1 MHEHGGRRSGAGL
14 PGFELAVLALGFGL
28 CHAWVVGFLGFA
40 GRYDLGADGPFG
52 YDQVYLFAGAAAAIV
67 AACLSS
73 RVFGKRARGGNPEG
87 AAVCDAH
94 GAGEQGEWA
103 GPACKPGRRVSFAVV
118 NLAVLGIALA
128 LLGVAVAVGTK
139 ALLVAAFAMCG
150 ISSAFLQMA
159 WGARFA
165 LFGMRMAL
173 LSVPLGAMVT
183 AVIMM
188 LLPDAALLSCLYVL
202 PLLSLLLLCS
212 HRAGDSIVLSLS
224 AGAAPCGEGDPAP
237 ASVPRADDSAF
248 SAGIS
253 PRTRGP
259 VNGPS
264 STAARSVSQGPTG
277 SSPAPSPVSPGTFVR
292 LMASIAVFSLVGRCL
307 DSFPAASVDAGVP
320 AFVADNYAFL
330 AILAVGILLVVF
342 ALVFGERFDVMLV
355 YRLSLPCMVAGF
367 AVLTMFMD
375 RFTVVSVA
383 VVTVGYEFFDLLFW
397 ALLVGLVRQAP
408 APRPLFVFGWG
419 VALTYAGMGAGTL
432 VSRAVV
438 PSILA
443 GTLDM
448 SALALM
454 CILVLVVLVVLV
466 LPEGVLSKVGF
477 APRPH
482 DDGRPAEEQPA
493 TLESRCAAVA
503 ARCDLTPRE
512 CDVLLLLARGRT
524 LSVVARELNIAEGT
538 ARTHMMHIYS
548 KLDVHKQQEL
558 IDLVEGEGKG
568 EGR

>member
-1 MHEHGGRRSGAGL
+1 MRAVGGTAARKGEDMHEHGGRRSGAGL

-73 RVFGKRARGGNPEG
+73 RVFGKRARGGNPECS
-87 AAVCDAH
+87 AVCDAQV
-94 GAGEQGEWA
+94 ADEQGERA
-103 GPACKPGRRVSFAVV
+103 GLAHKPGHRASFAVV

-139 ALLVAAFAMCG
+139 ALLVAAFAMFG

-432 VSRAVV
+432 
-438 PSILA
+438 
-443 GTLDM
+443 DM

-482 DDGRPAEEQPA
+482 DDGRPAEEQPV

-558 IDLVEGEGKG
+558 IDLVEGEGK
-568 EGR
+568 